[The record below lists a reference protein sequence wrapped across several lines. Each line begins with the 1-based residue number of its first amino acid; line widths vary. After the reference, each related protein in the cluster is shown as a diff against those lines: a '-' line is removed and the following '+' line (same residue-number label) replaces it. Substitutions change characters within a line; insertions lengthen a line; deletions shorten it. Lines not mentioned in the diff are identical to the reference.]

1 MSLFEIETSAFCT
14 ASPDELY
21 ALVSDLPESGRWSPE
36 CIGGQWISGEPG
48 QVGARFR
55 GNNNRA
61 TDVVA
66 WAPVVRGGWQT
77 ESEIVAAEAPKQ
89 FSWSILNRSGE
100 LQESVWS
107 YFVDAA
113 EGGSILRHHYRMGRP
128 TEGIT
133 EIMSHLDEE
142 GKERFV
148 REWGDKLRVDMQ
160 ATVDAISRITEE
172 ASITQKAGVSQ

>member
-1 MSLFEIETSAFCT
+1 MSLFEIETSAFT
-14 ASPDELY
+14 IASPDELY

-36 CIGGQWISGEPG
+36 CIGGQWISGDPG
-48 QVGARFR
+48 EVGAVFR

-61 TDVVA
+61 TDVVS

-100 LQESVWS
+100 RQESIWS
-107 YFVDAA
+107 YFVDTA
-113 EGGSILRHHYRMGRP
+113 EGGSILRHHYRMGEP

-133 EIMSHLDEE
+133 EIMSRLDDD
-142 GKERFV
+142 GKARFV
-148 REWGDKLRVDMQ
+148 REWGDKLRADMQ
-160 ATVDAISRITEE
+160 ATVDAIARITQE
-172 ASITQKAGVSQ
+172 AGVPQ